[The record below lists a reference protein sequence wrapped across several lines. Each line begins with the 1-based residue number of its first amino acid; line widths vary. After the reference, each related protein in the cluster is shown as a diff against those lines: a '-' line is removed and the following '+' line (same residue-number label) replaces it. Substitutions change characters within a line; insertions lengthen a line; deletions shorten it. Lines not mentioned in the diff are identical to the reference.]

1 MENKDIE
8 EQIKNLIGLDLGNV
22 QTGTLPL
29 AQGKFIHINEKI
41 TLLISFMKSP
51 QQQHHNNN
59 SSRNQLL
66 DHIPE
71 EVVMVE
77 EEEVVEEVVEEEG
90 VEDVTMMMVNEDL
103 LEQEQETSRELAT
116 SEEAGD
122 KTMTNTR
129 IDITPGRRTYSS
141 SCRMSRSSRHP
152 TRNRR
157 ETTSDPRRM

>member
-77 EEEVVEEVVEEEG
+77 EVVEEEEG

-116 SEEAGD
+116 SEEEAGD

-129 IDITPGRRTYSS
+129 INITPGRRTYSS
-141 SCRMSRSSRHP
+141 SCRMRQSWRHLM
-152 TRNRR
+152 RNRR

>member
-71 EVVMVE
+71 EVVMVV
-77 EEEVVEEVVEEEG
+77 EEVVEEEEG

-116 SEEAGD
+116 SEEEEGD

-129 IDITPGRRTYSS
+129 IDKTPGRRTYSS
-141 SCRMSRSSRHP
+141 SCRMRQSWRHP